1 MSQSAIL
8 MVVSS
13 FLFSLMGVCVRLASR
28 TVPVSEIV
36 LFRSLIGLVLIV
48 PMVLIQHVP
57 FIGHRPLI
65 LMIRGITGFLALAL
79 YFFAISK
86 IPLATA
92 VMLNYTSPLFVA
104 LMAPLVLKESV
115 NLKIF
120 LIILLGFVGVLLIVK
135 PHPNTDFLGPSWVLS
150 QVFSQPVLIFPSE
163 HSEKNILH

>member
-1 MSQSAIL
+1 
-8 MVVSS
+8 
-13 FLFSLMGVCVRLASR
+13 
-28 TVPVSEIV
+28 
-36 LFRSLIGLVLIV
+36 
-48 PMVLIQHVP
+48 
-57 FIGHRPLI
+57 
-65 LMIRGITGFLALAL
+65 MIRGITGFLALAL